1 MLDAIKFDP
10 ASNTLVILNQLLLP
24 HESVYENVS
33 GVEDAY
39 HAIRSMKVR
48 GAPAIAI
55 VGLLGLAVQ
64 VQVSHQQFESRESL
78 LRFIREQC
86 DFLCSARPTAV
97 NIRKECDKL
106 IAFANE
112 LEETD
117 VSSLIRTVTGYTQKV
132 LAEDLQVNIAL
143 GDCGARHLLQTLGD
157 RKLNILTH
165 CNTGSLAT
173 SGYGTALGVIRSLNK
188 LGKLGKV
195 FCTETRPYNQGA
207 RLTAY
212 ECVVEK
218 MDATLICD
226 NMVAA
231 LMATKA
237 VDAVI
242 VGADRV
248 VANGDTANK
257 IGTYQNAVLSQ
268 FHGVAFYVACPLST
282 VDLKS
287 KTGSEIPIEERP
299 ASEMKSIGS
308 VKIAPDAIQCWNPAF
323 DVTPAPLIT
332 GIITEKGVVSPAQLE
347 QLVLSQ
353 SV

>member
-10 ASNTLVILNQLLLP
+10 EKKELVILNQLLLP
-24 HESVYENVS
+24 HESVYENIS
-33 GVEDAY
+33 GVADAY
-39 HAIRSMKVR
+39 DAIKSMKVR

-55 VGLLGLAVQ
+55 VGLLGLAVELNHKQ
-64 VQVSHQQFESRESL
+64 LKDRESVL
-78 LRFIREQC
+78 SLIQEKC
-86 DFLCSARPTAV
+86 VYLCSARPTAV
-97 NIRKECDKL
+97 NIKKECDKL
-106 IAFANE
+106 AVVAGKVDGA
-112 LEETD
+112 D
-117 VSSLIRTVTGYTQKV
+117 VQSLVAAVTKYAEQV
-132 LAEDLQVNIAL
+132 LADDLQVNIAL
-143 GDCGARHLLQTLGD
+143 GDHGACHLLQTVGD

-188 LGKLGKV
+188 MGKLGKV

-212 ECVVEK
+212 ELVVEK
-218 MDATLICD
+218 MDGTLICD

-231 LMATKA
+231 LMAKKA

-268 FHGVAFYVACPLST
+268 FHGIPFYVACPLST
-282 VDLKS
+282 VDLNL
-287 KTGSEIPIEERP
+287 KTGLGIPIEERP

-308 VKIAPDAIQCWNPAF
+308 IEIAPRDIQCWNPAF
-323 DVTPAPLIT
+323 DVTPATLIS
-332 GIITEKGVVSPAQLE
+332 GIITEKGVVPPSQLE
-347 QLVLSQ
+347 SIVLS
-353 SV
+353 